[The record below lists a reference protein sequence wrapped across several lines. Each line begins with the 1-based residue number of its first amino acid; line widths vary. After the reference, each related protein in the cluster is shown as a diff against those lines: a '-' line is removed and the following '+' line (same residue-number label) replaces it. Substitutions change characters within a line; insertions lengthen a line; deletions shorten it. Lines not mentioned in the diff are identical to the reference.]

1 MLKLGGQLAQSC
13 DGVLRLLNLVG
24 EVNDQLLLGENRL
37 LQGPGQLVHLLVN
50 LHNRVLGHLAALPN
64 VGALPHS
71 DVESSSMLALFILA
85 LA

>member
-1 MLKLGGQLAQSC
+1 MLKLGGQLARSC
-13 DGVLRLLNLVG
+13 DGVLRLLNLAG

-37 LQGPGQLVHLLVN
+37 VQGPGQLVHLLVN

>member
-37 LQGPGQLVHLLVN
+37 VQGPGQLVHLLDN
-50 LHNRVLGHLAALPN
+50 LHSRVLDYLAVLLN
-64 VGALPHS
+64 VDVLSGGAL
-71 DVESSSMLALFILA
+71 LAVLL
-85 LA
+85 LSY